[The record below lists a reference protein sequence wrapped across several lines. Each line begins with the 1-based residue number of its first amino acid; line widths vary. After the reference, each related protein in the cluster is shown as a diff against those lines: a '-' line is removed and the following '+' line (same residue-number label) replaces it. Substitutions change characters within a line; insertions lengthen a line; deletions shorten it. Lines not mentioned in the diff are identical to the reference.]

1 MARKYRVAAFVTRIT
16 IFLLWLAIVG
26 FILIIPRIRF
36 VEHNALSVFAWP
48 GVFSEEQI
56 KRFEQETGIKVYL
69 SSYASNEEL
78 LVKLRATRGHGY
90 DLVMPSDYAV
100 KKLIDEGLLKKI
112 DKQKLNF
119 VEALNPVL
127 MGHSFDLNNDY
138 ALPYV
143 WELYLMGMSRAFRE
157 RHAVTEDTAWNLIFK
172 PQLFGSDY
180 RLIMIN
186 DPVDVI
192 AFASHYLFGP
202 VTTLTP
208 DQLQQLQQLLIAQRP
223 WVEAYSNV
231 RSDYYLGTRNATV
244 ALAHSAEIWRA
255 IRDYSAIDFVVPR
268 DTFISIEYC
277 ALPAAST
284 KEDLVYQFLNYFYK
298 KEVCAYHFNV
308 FRSCPARLDVID
320 QLEATDH
327 QKSIMKSSPAQFKH
341 YMFMR
346 DIISEQQKYDLW
358 TSVKA

>member
-119 VEALNPVL
+119 VQALNPVL
-127 MGHSFDLNNDY
+127 MGHSFDPNNDY

-143 WELYLMGMSRAFRE
+143 WELYLMGMSRRS
-157 RHAVTEDTAWNLIFK
+157 V
-172 PQLFGSDY
+172 
-180 RLIMIN
+180 
-186 DPVDVI
+186 
-192 AFASHYLFGP
+192 
-202 VTTLTP
+202 
-208 DQLQQLQQLLIAQRP
+208 
-223 WVEAYSNV
+223 NV
-231 RSDYYLGTRNATV
+231 
-244 ALAHSAEIWRA
+244 
-255 IRDYSAIDFVVPR
+255 
-268 DTFISIEYC
+268 
-277 ALPAAST
+277 
-284 KEDLVYQFLNYFYK
+284 
-298 KEVCAYHFNV
+298 
-308 FRSCPARLDVID
+308 
-320 QLEATDH
+320 
-327 QKSIMKSSPAQFKH
+327 
-341 YMFMR
+341 MR
-346 DIISEQQKYDLW
+346 
-358 TSVKA
+358 